1 MYLHDTPKDTINQI
15 MLYIQFGFIIL
26 YSNFIYFIFKSIFLL
41 YIKNTNSKN
50 IFFSFSRLKCILM
63 IYQKVLSIILFH
75 IYTSNFI
82 ILYLSL
88 YLVSIYFYFYLTFFI
103 TKALYIYI
111 FVNIFN
117 KPNFMVH

>member
-63 IYQKVLSIILFH
+63 VYQKVPSIILCH

>member
-63 IYQKVLSIILFH
+63 IYQKVPSIILCY

>member
-1 MYLHDTPKDTINQI
+1 MIHQKIPSIKLC
-15 MLYIQFGFIIL
+15 YIYNSGFIIL

-50 IFFSFSRLKCILM
+50 ILFSFSRLKCILM
-63 IYQKVLSIILFH
+63 IYQKVSSIILYH

-111 FVNIFN
+111 YLSISLTNQILWYTR
-117 KPNFMVH
+117 